1 MNGSKSLPIQVARK
15 DLKKEGWNERGGL
28 KHIIKTY
35 YPVKPPDIAKCEV
48 AKRTVP
54 SASASLLLLLIA
66 PGRGEM
72 DAFWVSDCVTA

>member
-54 SASASLLLLLIA
+54 SASLLLLLCFSSLPVGGKWMLFGSLI
-66 PGRGEM
+66 
-72 DAFWVSDCVTA
+72 V

>member
-1 MNGSKSLPIQVARK
+1 VNGSKSLPIQVARK

-54 SASASLLLLLIA
+54 SASLLLIA

>member
-54 SASASLLLLLIA
+54 SALLLLLIA

>member
-54 SASASLLLLLIA
+54 SASASPSLLLIA

>member
-54 SASASLLLLLIA
+54 SASLFRPFIA